1 MTPVREGHDD
11 PFVNDESKSKSKG
24 EAKLSATA
32 SDFKPFALRAA
43 PKVSSP
49 SADDK
54 ALKYLQKEIE
64 ASKIAHFGTFT
75 TDTGAT
81 RCIKVSSVYGEDTL
95 GLVNASLEVSKATV
109 SYPHPLSHPSSL
121 GPC

>member
-11 PFVNDESKSKSKG
+11 PFVNDESKPKG

-49 SADDK
+49 SAEDK

-64 ASKIAHFGTFT
+64 ASRVAHFGTFT

-95 GLVNASLEVSKATV
+95 KLVTASLEVSKTIVPRPNSHV
-109 SYPHPLSHPSSL
+109 S
-121 GPC
+121 C